1 MNNRQKE
8 KGITLIA
15 LAVTIVVMLILAGVT
30 IVTLNGKNG
39 IITQSAK
46 SKEANEIGKVE
57 EIAKLEYTNLIM
69 EKQIDAVGEEVTLE
83 NIKEKMKEQGYEI
96 EEKDGKSYINIQN
109 I

>member
-30 IVTLNGKNG
+30 IVTLNGENG

-46 SKEANEIGKVE
+46 SKEANEIEKVE

-69 EKQIDAVGEEVTLE
+69 EKQIDAVGE
-83 NIKEKMKEQGYEI
+83 
-96 EEKDGKSYINIQN
+96 
-109 I
+109 